1 MGENAARVSQK
12 LETLPVAPGIY
23 LLKDRRGEVLYVGK
37 AKSLRARVRSY
48 FQNGA
53 DAARLISRCIGE
65 VADLDVVVAGSEKE
79 ALILECN
86 FIKQFRPRYNVNL
99 RDDKSF
105 VSIKISLREPW
116 PRPIVTRRLTE
127 KDALYFGPYAN
138 AGAARQT
145 VRVLQDIFPLRR
157 CSLRQCREARRP
169 CLYGQ
174 MGKCLGPCCEG
185 VTEEQYRELVD
196 QVVRFLRGKG
206 EEVLQELRRQM
217 NEASVAQQF
226 ERAARLRDRI
236 RAIETTLEKQR
247 VGSTAERVDRDVFG
261 LAAVD
266 GSVWVAALFVRG
278 GNVQDA
284 ASYRFA
290 AGLGEPGD
298 IFCSF
303 LNQFYSANRFIPAEV
318 LLPVPSEDAEVLA
331 EVLSERLGRR
341 VAVLWPQRGAKRR
354 LVELADKNAREAEA
368 LATSE
373 AEKRSEQMDSLKE
386 ILGLS
391 ETPRVIECFDI
402 STLQGREAVGSM
414 VVFRDGEPDKRSYR
428 HYRVRWP
435 EGQDDFAMMHEVLT
449 RRYRHVAEGT
459 GRPEERAMPE
469 LTVVDGGKG
478 QLSAALRAL
487 RGLGLEPKHVIALAK
502 ERSAGGKRTRVE
514 RVYLPGRPRAV
525 PLPERSYG
533 RRLLVRVRDE
543 AHRFAV
549 RYHRTLRRR
558 EALRSPLLE
567 VPGVGPALAERL
579 LDHFGGLAR
588 IKEATVEGFAEVKG
602 VGEHLA
608 RIIHDRLHAPDQ

>member
-1 MGENAARVSQK
+1 
-12 LETLPVAPGIY
+12 
-23 LLKDRRGEVLYVGK
+23 
-37 AKSLRARVRSY
+37 
-48 FQNGA
+48 
-53 DAARLISRCIGE
+53 
-65 VADLDVVVAGSEKE
+65 
-79 ALILECN
+79 
-86 FIKQFRPRYNVNL
+86 
-99 RDDKSF
+99 
-105 VSIKISLREPW
+105 
-116 PRPIVTRRLTE
+116 
-127 KDALYFGPYAN
+127 
-138 AGAARQT
+138 
-145 VRVLQDIFPLRR
+145 
-157 CSLRQCREARRP
+157 
-169 CLYGQ
+169 
-174 MGKCLGPCCEG
+174 
-185 VTEEQYRELVD
+185 
-196 QVVRFLRGKG
+196 
-206 EEVLQELRRQM
+206 
-217 NEASVAQQF
+217 
-226 ERAARLRDRI
+226 
-236 RAIETTLEKQR
+236 
-247 VGSTAERVDRDVFG
+247 DRDVFG

-284 ASYRFA
+284 ASYRFP
-290 AGLGEPGD
+290 AGLGEPGE

-331 EVLSERLGRR
+331 EVLSERRGRR

-354 LVELADKNAREAEA
+354 LVELANKNAREAET

-373 AEKRSEQMDSLKE
+373 EEKRSEQMNSLKE

-402 STLQGREAVGSM
+402 SNLQGREAVGSM
-414 VVFRDGEPDKRSYR
+414 AVFRDGEPDKRSYR
-428 HYRVRWP
+428 HYRVRWS
-435 EGQDDFAMMHEVLT
+435 EGQDDFAMMHEVLR

-487 RGLGLEPKHVIALAK
+487 RGLGLEPKHIVALAK

-514 RVYLPGRPRAV
+514 RVYLPGRAGAV

-533 RRLLVRVRDE
+533 SRLLVRVRDE

-558 EALRSPLLE
+558 EAPRSPLLD

-588 IKEATVEGFAEVKG
+588 IKEATIDEFAEVKG

-608 RIIHDRLHAPDQ
+608 RTIHDRLHAPEQ

>member
-1 MGENAARVSQK
+1 MAENAAKVRRK

-48 FQNGA
+48 FRDGA
-53 DAARLISRCIGE
+53 DTVRLISRFIGE

-79 ALILECN
+79 ALVLECN

-116 PRPIVTRRLTE
+116 PRPIVTRRLAD

-145 VRVLQDIFPLRR
+145 LRVLQDIFPLRR
-157 CSLRQCREARRP
+157 CSLRQCREARRH

-174 MGKCLGPCCEG
+174 MGKCLGPCGEG
-185 VTEEQYRELVD
+185 VTDEQYRELVD
-196 QVVRFLRGKG
+196 QVVGFLRGKG
-206 EEVLQELRRQM
+206 EGVLQELRRQM
-217 NEASVAQQF
+217 NEASGAQEF

-247 VGSTAERVDRDVFG
+247 AGSTAERVDRDVFG

-284 ASYRFA
+284 ASYRFP
-290 AGLGEPGD
+290 AGLGEPGE

-331 EVLSERLGRR
+331 EVLSERRGRR

-354 LVELADKNAREAEA
+354 LVELANKNAREAET

-373 AEKRSEQMDSLKE
+373 EEKRSEQMNSLKE

-402 STLQGREAVGSM
+402 SNLQGREAVGSM
-414 VVFRDGEPDKRSYR
+414 AVFRDGEPDKRSYR
-428 HYRVRWP
+428 HYRVRWS
-435 EGQDDFAMMHEVLT
+435 EGQDDFAMMHEVLR

-487 RGLGLEPKHVIALAK
+487 RGLGLEPKHIVALAK

-514 RVYLPGRPRAV
+514 RVYLPGRAGAV

-533 RRLLVRVRDE
+533 SRLLVRVRDE

-558 EALRSPLLE
+558 EAPRSPLLD

-588 IKEATVEGFAEVKG
+588 IKEATIDEFAEVKG

-608 RIIHDRLHAPDQ
+608 RTIHDRLHAPEQ